1 MILFKGSSGCGKSTS
16 IALLLRFYDVD
27 GGSITIDNID
37 IRELNIQWLRSKIGL
52 VSQEP
57 ILFNYSIKENI
68 EYGRIYDENVSSF
81 ISLLANKRNAFK
93 FIVYLSFRLN

>member
-1 MILFKGSSGCGKSTS
+1 MCIFHNYKGSSGCGKSTS
-16 IALLLRFYDVD
+16 VALLLRFYDVD
-27 GGSITIDNID
+27 SGSITIDNVD

-68 EYGRIYDENVSSF
+68 EYGRIEDENV
-81 ISLLANKRNAFK
+81 N
-93 FIVYLSFRLN
+93 YLVFNNMQTFL